1 MKDYELVL
9 EHRVPVALSKKGFV
23 LGLLQ
28 LARCPQNY
36 IEALEGCE
44 VLEVREEGSKKV
56 FRRKLQF
63 PSFSFED
70 VVTVTEQGNFI
81 EEVPAIG
88 EMSASSFSI
97 GYKERTEKAGDALFT
112 YHEKEKLALPDNIK
126 KLREAAWIAK
136 DKQFIEKLEAQFGLG
151 SN

>member
-9 EHRVPVALSKKGFV
+9 EHRLPCALSKEAFS
-23 LGLLQ
+23 LGLMEF
-28 LARCPQNY
+28 ARRPHNY
-36 IEALEGCE
+36 IEALTDCKILKEEAKDGAK
-44 VLEVREEGSKKV
+44 VLY
-56 FRRKLQF
+56 RKLTF

-70 VVTVTEQGNFI
+70 VLTIKEGELR

-88 EMSASSFSI
+88 EMTSSRFSI
-97 GYKERTEKAGDALFT
+97 RFEAGNANQNTILFT
-112 YHEKEKLALPDNIK
+112 YHEKEKTVLPENIK